1 MNVREFPFRRWIP
14 VLVVGGVLLLVIGL
28 LLPAVQRARTQ
39 ARKTQSVNRLK
50 NIGLGVHNCYNGRE
64 VFPSGGV
71 IRDDGVAMHGWL
83 SEVYLRTVHGIFE
96 VNFHRPWDDLEND
109 PWVRQRIDWF
119 ENPAISQ
126 QLSHDGYGLTH
137 YMGNP
142 NVFHRNSS
150 VTFEDLTAGL
160 SHTWLA
166 GEVTGNFHPW
176 AYPFNWRAL
185 GERLNDEPN
194 GFGRPTEDGAYFVLA
209 DGGVKFFGNAMGE
222 EVLRNL
228 ANAPPIATPEQTV
241 IPTTRVESETCNW
254 KYEEIDLQPASADG
268 VSFAK
273 VWIDGAGTPQTVS
286 LICRT
291 GDWNLIRGSG
301 CRLMTEQ
308 EFQRLHDK
316 YPGIRKLYGLH
327 GIDDASAQMIAQF
340 EDLEFL
346 ETKRIQLSAT
356 GLQALQK
363 LSQLKIMRVRSWHRT
378 AGEELRAAL
387 PDCEIRGAG
396 QLPDDVQPFDW
407 LKW

>member
-14 VLVVGGVLLLVIGL
+14 VLVVGGVMLFVIGL
-28 LLPAVQRARTQ
+28 LIPAVQRARTQ

-50 NIGLGVHNCYNGRE
+50 NLGLGVHNYYNGQE
-64 VFPSGGV
+64 AFPSGGL

-83 SEVYLRTVHGIFE
+83 TMIYPYSQIIFG
-96 VNFHRPWDDLEND
+96 VNMVRPWDDVEND
-109 PWVRQRIDWF
+109 PWVRQAFHDC

-142 NVFHRNSS
+142 HVFHRNSS

-194 GFGRPTEDGAYFVLA
+194 GFGRPTGDGAYFVLA
-209 DGGVKFFGNAMGE
+209 DGQVKFFGNAVGE

-228 ANAPPIATPEQTV
+228 ANAPPRATPEQTA
-241 IPTTRVESETCNW
+241 IPSSRVESETCNW
-254 KYEEIDLQPASADG
+254 KYEEIELQPASADG

-286 LICRT
+286 VFCRT
-291 GDWNLIRGSG
+291 RDSTIRRGSG
-301 CRLMTEQ
+301 CRLISEQ